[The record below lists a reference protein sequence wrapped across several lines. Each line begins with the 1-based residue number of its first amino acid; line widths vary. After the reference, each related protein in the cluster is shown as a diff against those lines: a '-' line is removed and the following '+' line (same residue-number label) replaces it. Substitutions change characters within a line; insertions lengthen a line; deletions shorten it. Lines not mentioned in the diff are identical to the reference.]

1 MSGFPIKVDMV
12 EKKGRGVVATKQ
24 LSKGNVVFTDSP
36 FVSYV
41 LFENEVCTFVAL
53 DLELNMK
60 QDKFT
65 NCSQCMRILS
75 DPAIDKNDLANTFVV
90 CPHCATEACVRIM

>member
-1 MSGFPIKVDMV
+1 MCGKDSKGKRVSNSCLPPKRGTLSANSSYLFISVLQDAILLTTLMSGFPIKVDMV

-53 DLELNMK
+53 D
-60 QDKFT
+60 
-65 NCSQCMRILS
+65 
-75 DPAIDKNDLANTFVV
+75 
-90 CPHCATEACVRIM
+90 